1 MESEANNMSAGADSE
16 TQPEL
21 VLSDE
26 SATVELRRADTRNGM
41 RLEIISPRLQC
52 SIRLDPVA
60 LESLTWQT
68 PETLSEL
75 LKARGAPAGQARS
88 VSPEPPSEGPSELT
102 LINEF
107 STVRVKR
114 VDTQD
119 GPRLEV
125 NSPRLQS
132 SIQLD
137 PATLEGLA
145 CQTMETFSGF
155 LETPLGEDAS

>member
-1 MESEANNMSAGADSE
+1 MESGANNSRTRVNSE
-16 TQPEL
+16 GQSTF

-26 SATVELRRADTRNGM
+26 SATVHLRRANTRNGM
-41 RLEIISPRLQC
+41 RLEISSPRLQR

-75 LKARGAPAGQARS
+75 LEARGMDAGEARPTS
-88 VSPEPPSEGPSELT
+88 TEPSSGGPIDLA

-107 STVRVKR
+107 ATVHVKR
-114 VDTQD
+114 IKTHEGV
-119 GPRLEV
+119 RLEI

-132 SIQLD
+132 SIELD
-137 PATLEGLA
+137 PATLESLA

-155 LETPLGEDAS
+155 LETPLGRETD